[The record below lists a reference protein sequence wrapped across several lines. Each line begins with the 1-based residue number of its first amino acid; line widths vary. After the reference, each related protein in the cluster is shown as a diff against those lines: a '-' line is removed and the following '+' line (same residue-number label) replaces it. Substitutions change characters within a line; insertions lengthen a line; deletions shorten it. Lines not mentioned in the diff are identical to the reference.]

1 MLNQEDQSPLL
12 QSKDW
17 QKLQNDLGETT
28 FFEET
33 SKFKFLAIK
42 KKIPFGF
49 YLYLPYGPYLDP
61 SATSEDA
68 KACFEKLI
76 SLAKKESTIFIR
88 IEPQKFTNNSPIQMD
103 NLSENQK
110 KLNVAQYF
118 NLNQKLLRKTKD
130 LNPAETWC
138 LDLTSSV
145 PEILTNFSQGTR
157 TRHNNYKKKGLT
169 VEVTKNPE
177 DIKYLVSLQ
186 HKLAKER
193 HIASFSEQYLK
204 TELSQ
209 PFASLYLV
217 RYQNPST
224 TLPTSAKNTQVKN
237 TPEKTDV
244 ASSTSAKPGKTNPTS
259 STSAKNALVETPTKD
274 IKSTKPTPKDG
285 EIIAASLF
293 FDYQGTRFYMQ
304 SAANLDFKHLPA
316 TVALLSHA
324 IFTAKED
331 GLKTLDFWGIAPEN
345 ADTSHPW
352 YGFTEFKKSFGGYEK
367 IYAGTFDYLVDP
379 KKYHLYSLLRKINR
393 IKRKIIKTKD

>member
-42 KKIPFGF
+42 KKIPFGY
-49 YLYLPYGPYLDP
+49 YLYLPYGPYLNPD
-61 SATSEDA
+61 ATPEDA
-68 KACFEKLI
+68 KACFKKII
-76 SLAKKESTIFIR
+76 SLAKKESAIFIR
-88 IEPQKFTNNSPIQMD
+88 IEPQKFTNNSPIQMN

-118 NLNQKLLRKTKD
+118 NLNQKLLKKTKD

-177 DIKYLVSLQ
+177 DIRYLVRLQ

-193 HIASFSEQYLK
+193 HIASFPEQYLK

-217 RYQNPST
+217 RYQTPSA
-224 TLPTSAKNTQVKN
+224 TLPTN
-237 TPEKTDV
+237 
-244 ASSTSAKPGKTNPTS
+244 
-259 STSAKNALVETPTKD
+259 AKNALVETPSKD
-274 IKSTKPTPKDG
+274 LKSTKPTPEDG

-331 GLKTLDFWGIAPEN
+331 GLKTLDFWGIAPED
-345 ADTSHPW
+345 ADASHPW

-367 IYAGTFDYLVDP
+367 IYAGTFDYLINSR
-379 KKYHLYSLLRKINR
+379 KYHLYSLLRKINR

>member
-33 SKFKFLAIK
+33 SKYKFLAIK
-42 KKIPFGF
+42 KKIPFGY
-49 YLYLPYGPYLDP
+49 YLYLPYGPYLTP
-61 SATSEDA
+61 AATSEDA
-68 KACFEKLI
+68 KACFKKII
-76 SLAKKESTIFIR
+76 SIAKKESSIFIR

-118 NLNQKLLRKTKD
+118 NLNQKSLKKTKD

-177 DIKYLVSLQ
+177 DIRYLVRLQ

-217 RYQNPST
+217 RYQTPST
-224 TLPTSAKNTQVKN
+224 TLPTSAKNAQVKN
-237 TPEKTDV
+237 SPKKADI
-244 ASSTSAKPGKTNPTS
+244 ASSTSTKLEKTNIAS
-259 STSAKNALVETPTKD
+259 STSAKNALVETPSKD
-274 IKSTKPTPKDG
+274 IKSTKPAPKDG

-331 GLKTLDFWGIAPEN
+331 GLKTLDFWGIAPED
-345 ADTSHPW
+345 ADASHPW

-367 IYAGTFDYLVDP
+367 IYAGTFDYLINSR
-379 KKYHLYSLLRKINR
+379 KYHLYSLLRKINR

>member
-177 DIKYLVSLQ
+177 NIKYLVSLQ

-209 PFASLYLV
+209 PFAFLYLV
-217 RYQNPST
+217 RYQTPST
-224 TLPTSAKNTQVKN
+224 TLPTSAKNAQVKN
-237 TPEKTDV
+237 SPKKADI
-244 ASSTSAKPGKTNPTS
+244 ASSTSTKLEKTNIAS
-259 STSAKNALVETPTKD
+259 STSAKNALVETPSKD
-274 IKSTKPTPKDG
+274 IKSTKPAPKDG

-345 ADTSHPW
+345 ADASHPW

-367 IYAGTFDYLVDP
+367 IYAGTFDYLIDP

>member
-237 TPEKTDV
+237 TPKKTDV

-379 KKYHLYSLLRKINR
+379 KKYHLYSLLRKVNR

>member
-76 SLAKKESTIFIR
+76 SLAKKESAIFIR

-103 NLSENQK
+103 NLSEKQK
-110 KLNVAQYF
+110 KVNVAQYF

-177 DIKYLVSLQ
+177 DIKYLVRLQ

-217 RYQNPST
+217 RYQTPST
-224 TLPTSAKNTQVKN
+224 TLPTSAKNAQVKN
-237 TPEKTDV
+237 SPKKADI
-244 ASSTSAKPGKTNPTS
+244 ASSTSTKLEKTNIAS
-259 STSAKNALVETPTKD
+259 STSAKNALVETPSKD
-274 IKSTKPTPKDG
+274 IKSTKPAPKDG

-331 GLKTLDFWGIAPEN
+331 GHKTLDFWGIAPED

-367 IYAGTFDYLVDP
+367 IYAGTFDYLIDP
-379 KKYHLYSLLRKINR
+379 RKYHLYSLLRKINR

>member
-1 MLNQEDQSPLL
+1 
-12 QSKDW
+12 
-17 QKLQNDLGETT
+17 
-28 FFEET
+28 
-33 SKFKFLAIK
+33 
-42 KKIPFGF
+42 
-49 YLYLPYGPYLDP
+49 
-61 SATSEDA
+61 
-68 KACFEKLI
+68 
-76 SLAKKESTIFIR
+76 
-88 IEPQKFTNNSPIQMD
+88 MD
-103 NLSENQK
+103 NLSEKQK
-110 KLNVAQYF
+110 KVNVAQYF

-177 DIKYLVSLQ
+177 DIKYLVRLQ

-217 RYQNPST
+217 RYQTPST
-224 TLPTSAKNTQVKN
+224 TLPTSAKNAQVKN
-237 TPEKTDV
+237 SPKKADI
-244 ASSTSAKPGKTNPTS
+244 ASSTSTKLEKTNIAS
-259 STSAKNALVETPTKD
+259 STSAKNALVETPSKD
-274 IKSTKPTPKDG
+274 IKSTKPAPKDG

-345 ADTSHPW
+345 ADASHPW

-367 IYAGTFDYLVDP
+367 IYAGTFDYLIDP
-379 KKYHLYSLLRKINR
+379 RKYHLYSLLRKINR

>member
-17 QKLQNDLGETT
+17 QKLQDDLGETT

-33 SKFKFLAIK
+33 SKYKFLAIK
-42 KKIPFGF
+42 KKIPFGY
-49 YLYLPYGPYLDP
+49 YLYLPYGPYLNP

-68 KACFEKLI
+68 KACFTQII
-76 SLAKKESTIFIR
+76 SLAKKESAIFIR

-110 KLNVAQYF
+110 KVNVAQYF

-177 DIKYLVSLQ
+177 DIRYLVSLQ

-224 TLPTSAKNTQVKN
+224 TLPTYAKNAQVKN
-237 TPEKTDV
+237 TPEKTIL
-244 ASSTSAKPGKTNPTS
+244 ASSTSTKLEKTNLTS
-259 STSAKNALVETPTKD
+259 STGAKNALVETPSKD
-274 IKSTKPTPKDG
+274 TKSTKPTPKDG

-331 GLKTLDFWGIAPEN
+331 GLKTLDFWGIAPED
-345 ADTSHPW
+345 ADASHPW

-367 IYAGTFDYLVDP
+367 IYAGTFDYLIDP
-379 KKYHLYSLLRKINR
+379 QKYHLYSLLRKINR
-393 IKRKIIKTKD
+393 IKRKIIKTKE

>member
-17 QKLQNDLGETT
+17 QKLQDDLGETT

-33 SKFKFLAIK
+33 SKFKFLSIK
-42 KKIPFGF
+42 KKIPFGY
-49 YLYLPYGPYLDP
+49 YLYLPYGPYLNP

-68 KACFEKLI
+68 KACFKKLI
-76 SLAKKESTIFIR
+76 SLAKKESAIFIR

-103 NLSENQK
+103 NLSEKQK
-110 KLNVAQYF
+110 KVNVAQYF

-177 DIKYLVSLQ
+177 DIKYLVRLQ

-217 RYQNPST
+217 RYQTPST
-224 TLPTSAKNTQVKN
+224 TLPTSAKNAQVKN
-237 TPEKTDV
+237 SPKKADI
-244 ASSTSAKPGKTNPTS
+244 ASSTSTKLEKTNIAS
-259 STSAKNALVETPTKD
+259 STSAKNALVETPSKD
-274 IKSTKPTPKDG
+274 IKSTKPAPKDG

-345 ADTSHPW
+345 ADASHPW

-367 IYAGTFDYLVDP
+367 IYAGTFDYLIDP
-379 KKYHLYSLLRKINR
+379 RKYHLYSLLRKINR

>member
-76 SLAKKESTIFIR
+76 SLAKKESAIFIR

-103 NLSENQK
+103 NLSEKQK
-110 KLNVAQYF
+110 KVNVAQYF

-177 DIKYLVSLQ
+177 DIKYLVRLQ

-217 RYQNPST
+217 RYQTPST
-224 TLPTSAKNTQVKN
+224 TLPTSAKNAQVKN
-237 TPEKTDV
+237 SPKKADI
-244 ASSTSAKPGKTNPTS
+244 ASSTSTKLEKTNIAS
-259 STSAKNALVETPTKD
+259 STTCKKKDVCKKPQKKTKRHPSRPQKTEKLLPLPFSLTTKALDFICNQPQTWISNTSPQP
-274 IKSTKPTPKDG
+274 SPFSPTPFLQPKK
-285 EIIAASLF
+285 
-293 FDYQGTRFYMQ
+293 M
-304 SAANLDFKHLPA
+304 
-316 TVALLSHA
+316 
-324 IFTAKED
+324 
-331 GLKTLDFWGIAPEN
+331 GLKP
-345 ADTSHPW
+345 
-352 YGFTEFKKSFGGYEK
+352 
-367 IYAGTFDYLVDP
+367 
-379 KKYHLYSLLRKINR
+379 
-393 IKRKIIKTKD
+393 

>member
-42 KKIPFGF
+42 KKIPFGY
-49 YLYLPYGPYLDP
+49 YLYLPYGPYLNP

-68 KACFEKLI
+68 KACFKKLI
-76 SLAKKESTIFIR
+76 SLAKKESAIFIR

-110 KLNVAQYF
+110 KVNVAQYF

-177 DIKYLVSLQ
+177 DIRYLVSLQ

-224 TLPTSAKNTQVKN
+224 TLPTSAKNAQVKN
-237 TPEKTDV
+237 TPEKT
-244 ASSTSAKPGKTNPTS
+244 NLTS
-259 STSAKNALVETPTKD
+259 STGAKNALVETPSKD

-331 GLKTLDFWGIAPEN
+331 GLKTLDFWGIAPED
-345 ADTSHPW
+345 ADASHPW

-367 IYAGTFDYLVDP
+367 IYAGTFDYLIDP
-379 KKYHLYSLLRKINR
+379 RKYHLYSLLRKINR

>member
-17 QKLQNDLGETT
+17 QKLQTDLGETT

-42 KKIPFGF
+42 KKIPFGY
-49 YLYLPYGPYLDP
+49 YLYLPYGPYLNP
-61 SATSEDA
+61 AATPEDA
-68 KACFEKLI
+68 KACFKKII
-76 SLAKKESTIFIR
+76 SLAKKESAIFIR
-88 IEPQKFTNNSPIQMD
+88 IEPQKFTDNSPIQMD
-103 NLSENQK
+103 NLSENRK
-110 KLNVAQYF
+110 KLNVAQYL
-118 NLNQKLLRKTKD
+118 NLNQKLLIKTKD

-157 TRHNNYKKKGLT
+157 TRHNTYKKKGLT

-217 RYQNPST
+217 RYQPPSA
-224 TLPTSAKNTQVKN
+224 TLPTNAKNAQVKN
-237 TPEKTDV
+237 TPEKTNLT
-244 ASSTSAKPGKTNPTS
+244 SLTSTKLEKTNITS
-259 STSAKNALVETPTKD
+259 STGAKNALVETPSKD

-331 GLKTLDFWGIAPEN
+331 GFKTLDFWGIAPEN
-345 ADTSHPW
+345 ADASHPW

-367 IYAGTFDYLVDP
+367 IYAGTFDYLIDP

>member
-12 QSKDW
+12 QSKNW

-42 KKIPFGF
+42 KKIPFGY
-49 YLYLPYGPYLDP
+49 YLYLPYGPYLNPD
-61 SATSEDA
+61 ATPKDA

-76 SLAKKESTIFIR
+76 SIAKKESAIFIR
-88 IEPQKFTNNSPIQMD
+88 IEPQKFTDNSPIQMN

-118 NLNQKLLRKTKD
+118 NLNQKLLKKTKD

-177 DIKYLVSLQ
+177 DIRYLVSLQ
-186 HKLAKER
+186 HELAKER

-217 RYQNPST
+217 RYQTPSA
-224 TLPTSAKNTQVKN
+224 TLPTNAKNAQVKN
-237 TPEKTDV
+237 TPEKTIL
-244 ASSTSAKPGKTNPTS
+244 TS
-259 STSAKNALVETPTKD
+259 STGANNTLVETPPKD

-331 GLKTLDFWGIAPEN
+331 GLKTLDFWGIAPED
-345 ADTSHPW
+345 ADASHPW

-367 IYAGTFDYLVDP
+367 IYAGTFDYLIDP
-379 KKYHLYSLLRKINR
+379 KKYHLYSLLRKINH

>member
-17 QKLQNDLGETT
+17 QKLQDDLGETT

-33 SKFKFLAIK
+33 SKYKFLAIK
-42 KKIPFGF
+42 KKIPFGY
-49 YLYLPYGPYLDP
+49 YLYLPYGPYLNP

-68 KACFEKLI
+68 KACFTQII
-76 SLAKKESTIFIR
+76 SLAKKESAIFIR

-110 KLNVAQYF
+110 KVNVAQYF

-177 DIKYLVSLQ
+177 DIKYLVRLQ

-217 RYQNPST
+217 RYQTPSA
-224 TLPTSAKNTQVKN
+224 TLPTNAKNTQVKN
-237 TPEKTDV
+237 TPEKANLT
-244 ASSTSAKPGKTNPTS
+244 SSTRTKLEKTNITS
-259 STSAKNALVETPTKD
+259 STSAKNALVETTTKD

>member
-17 QKLQNDLGETT
+17 QKLQDDLGETT

-33 SKFKFLAIK
+33 SKYKFLAIK
-42 KKIPFGF
+42 KKIPFGY
-49 YLYLPYGPYLDP
+49 YLYLPYGPYLNP

-68 KACFEKLI
+68 KACFTQII
-76 SLAKKESTIFIR
+76 SLAKKESAIFIR

-110 KLNVAQYF
+110 KVNVAQYF

-177 DIKYLVSLQ
+177 DIRYLVSLQ

-224 TLPTSAKNTQVKN
+224 TLPTSAKNALVKN
-237 TPEKTDV
+237 TPEKTNL
-244 ASSTSAKPGKTNPTS
+244 ASSTSTKLEKTNITF
-259 STSAKNALVETPTKD
+259 STGAKNALVETTSKD

-324 IFTAKED
+324 IFTAKEN
-331 GLKTLDFWGIAPEN
+331 GLKTLDFWGIAPED
-345 ADTSHPW
+345 ADASHPW

-367 IYAGTFDYLVDP
+367 IYAGTFDYLIDP
-379 KKYHLYSLLRKINR
+379 RKYHLYSLLRKINR
-393 IKRKIIKTKD
+393 IKRKIIKTKG

>member
-42 KKIPFGF
+42 KKIPFGY
-49 YLYLPYGPYLDP
+49 YLYLPYGPYLNPD
-61 SATSEDA
+61 ATPEDA
-68 KACFEKLI
+68 KACFKKLI
-76 SLAKKESTIFIR
+76 SLAKKESAIFIR

-118 NLNQKLLRKTKD
+118 NLNQKLLKKTKD

-177 DIKYLVSLQ
+177 DIRYLVRLQ

-217 RYQNPST
+217 RYQTPSA
-224 TLPTSAKNTQVKN
+224 TLSTSAKNARVKN
-237 TPEKTDV
+237 TPEKANI
-244 ASSTSAKPGKTNPTS
+244 ASSTSTKLEKTNITS
-259 STSAKNALVETPTKD
+259 STGAKNTLVETPSKD

-324 IFTAKED
+324 IFTAKEN

-345 ADTSHPW
+345 ADASHPW

-367 IYAGTFDYLVDP
+367 IYAGTFDYLIDP
-379 KKYHLYSLLRKINR
+379 KKYYLYSLLRKINR

>member
-17 QKLQNDLGETT
+17 QKLQDDLGETT

-33 SKFKFLAIK
+33 SKYKFLAIK
-42 KKIPFGF
+42 KKIPFGY
-49 YLYLPYGPYLDP
+49 YLYLPYGPYLNP

-68 KACFEKLI
+68 KACFTKII
-76 SLAKKESTIFIR
+76 SLAKKESAIFIR

-103 NLSENQK
+103 NMTENQK
-110 KLNVAQYF
+110 KVNVAQYF
-118 NLNQKLLRKTKD
+118 NLNQKLLKKTKD

-177 DIKYLVSLQ
+177 DIRYLVSLQ

-217 RYQNPST
+217 RYQTPSA
-224 TLPTSAKNTQVKN
+224 TLPTNAKNAQVKN
-237 TPEKTDV
+237 TPEKT
-244 ASSTSAKPGKTNPTS
+244 NLTS
-259 STSAKNALVETPTKD
+259 STSTKLEKTNITSSIGAKNALVETPTKD

-331 GLKTLDFWGIAPEN
+331 RLNTLDFWGIAPEN

-367 IYAGTFDYLVDP
+367 IYAGTFDYLIDP
-379 KKYHLYSLLRKINR
+379 KKYHLYSLLRKINL
-393 IKRKIIKTKD
+393 IKRKIIKTKG

>member
-28 FFEET
+28 FFKET

-118 NLNQKLLRKTKD
+118 NLNQKLLKKTKD

-169 VEVTKNPE
+169 VEATKNPE

-217 RYQNPST
+217 RYQTPSA
-224 TLPTSAKNTQVKN
+224 TLPTYAKNAQVKN
-237 TPEKTDV
+237 TPEKTIL
-244 ASSTSAKPGKTNPTS
+244 ASSTSTKLEKTNLTS
-259 STSAKNALVETPTKD
+259 STGAKNALVETPSKD
-274 IKSTKPTPKDG
+274 TKSTKPTPKDG

-331 GLKTLDFWGIAPEN
+331 GLKTLDFWGIAPED
-345 ADTSHPW
+345 ADASHPW

-367 IYAGTFDYLVDP
+367 IYAGTFDYLIDP
-379 KKYHLYSLLRKINR
+379 QKYHLYSLLRKINR
-393 IKRKIIKTKD
+393 IKRKIIKTKE

>member
-42 KKIPFGF
+42 KKIPFGY
-49 YLYLPYGPYLDP
+49 YLYLPYGPYLNLD
-61 SATSEDA
+61 ATPEDA
-68 KACFEKLI
+68 KACFKKLI
-76 SLAKKESTIFIR
+76 SLAKKESAIFIR

-118 NLNQKLLRKTKD
+118 NLNQKLLKKTKD

-177 DIKYLVSLQ
+177 DIKYLVRLQ

-217 RYQNPST
+217 RYQTPST
-224 TLPTSAKNTQVKN
+224 SLPTSAKNAQVEN
-237 TPEKTDV
+237 I
-244 ASSTSAKPGKTNPTS
+244 PGKTNLTS
-259 STSAKNALVETPTKD
+259 STNAKNTLVETPTKD
-274 IKSTKPTPKDG
+274 IKPSKPTPKDG

-345 ADTSHPW
+345 ADASHPW

-367 IYAGTFDYLVDP
+367 IYAGTFDYLINP
-379 KKYHLYSLLRKINR
+379 QKYHLYSLLRKINR
-393 IKRKIIKTKD
+393 IKRKIIKTKN

>member
-17 QKLQNDLGETT
+17 QKLQDDLGETT
-28 FFEET
+28 FFEEA
-33 SKFKFLAIK
+33 SKYKFLAIK
-42 KKIPFGF
+42 KKIPFGY

-76 SLAKKESTIFIR
+76 SLAKKESAIFIR

-118 NLNQKLLRKTKD
+118 NLNQKLLKKTKD

-217 RYQNPST
+217 RYQTPST
-224 TLPTSAKNTQVKN
+224 TLPTSAKNAQVKN
-237 TPEKTDV
+237 SPKKADI
-244 ASSTSAKPGKTNPTS
+244 ASSTSTKLEKTNIAS
-259 STSAKNALVETPTKD
+259 STSAKNALVETPSKD
-274 IKSTKPTPKDG
+274 IKSTKPAPKDG

-345 ADTSHPW
+345 ADASHPW

-367 IYAGTFDYLVDP
+367 IYAGTFDYLIDP

>member
-17 QKLQNDLGETT
+17 QKLQDDLGETT

-33 SKFKFLAIK
+33 SKYKFLAIK

-76 SLAKKESTIFIR
+76 SLAKKESAIFIR

-103 NLSENQK
+103 NLSEKQK
-110 KLNVAQYF
+110 KVNVAQYF

-177 DIKYLVSLQ
+177 DIKYLVRLQ

-217 RYQNPST
+217 RYQTPST
-224 TLPTSAKNTQVKN
+224 TLPTSAKNAQVKN
-237 TPEKTDV
+237 SPKKADI
-244 ASSTSAKPGKTNPTS
+244 ASSTSTKLEKTNIAS
-259 STSAKNALVETPTKD
+259 STSAKNALVETPSKD
-274 IKSTKPTPKDG
+274 IKSTKPAPKDG

-345 ADTSHPW
+345 ADASHPW

-367 IYAGTFDYLVDP
+367 IYAGTFDYLIDP
-379 KKYHLYSLLRKINR
+379 RKYHLYSLLRKINR
-393 IKRKIIKTKD
+393 IKRKIIKSKG

>member
-76 SLAKKESTIFIR
+76 SLAKKESAIFIR

-103 NLSENQK
+103 NLSEKQK
-110 KLNVAQYF
+110 KVNVAQYF

-177 DIKYLVSLQ
+177 DIRYLVRLQ

-217 RYQNPST
+217 RYQTPST
-224 TLPTSAKNTQVKN
+224 TLPTSAKNAQVKN
-237 TPEKTDV
+237 SPKKADI
-244 ASSTSAKPGKTNPTS
+244 ASSTSTKLEKTNIAS
-259 STSAKNALVETPTKD
+259 STSAKNALVETPSKD
-274 IKSTKPTPKDG
+274 IKSTKPAPKDG

-345 ADTSHPW
+345 ADASHPW

-367 IYAGTFDYLVDP
+367 IYAGTFDYLIDP
-379 KKYHLYSLLRKINR
+379 RKYHLYSLLRKINR

>member
-33 SKFKFLAIK
+33 SKYKFLAIK
-42 KKIPFGF
+42 KKIPFGY
-49 YLYLPYGPYLDP
+49 YLYLPYGPYLNP

-68 KACFEKLI
+68 KACFKKLI
-76 SLAKKESTIFIR
+76 SLAKKESAIFIR

-138 LDLTSSV
+138 LNLTSSV

-177 DIKYLVSLQ
+177 DIRYLVSLQ

-224 TLPTSAKNTQVKN
+224 TLPTSAKNAQVKN
-237 TPEKTDV
+237 TPEKT
-244 ASSTSAKPGKTNPTS
+244 NLTS

-331 GLKTLDFWGIAPEN
+331 GLKTLDFWGIAPED
-345 ADTSHPW
+345 ADASHPW

-367 IYAGTFDYLVDP
+367 IYAGTFDYLIDP
-379 KKYHLYSLLRKINR
+379 RKYHLYSLLRKINR

>member
-17 QKLQNDLGETT
+17 QKLQDDLGETT

-33 SKFKFLAIK
+33 SKYKFLAIK

-76 SLAKKESTIFIR
+76 SLAKKESAIFIR

-103 NLSENQK
+103 NLSEKQK
-110 KLNVAQYF
+110 KVNVAQYF

-177 DIKYLVSLQ
+177 DIKYLVRLQ

-217 RYQNPST
+217 RYQTPST
-224 TLPTSAKNTQVKN
+224 TLPTSAKNAQVKN
-237 TPEKTDV
+237 SPKKADI
-244 ASSTSAKPGKTNPTS
+244 ASSTSTKLEKTNIAS
-259 STSAKNALVETPTKD
+259 STSAKNALVETPSKD
-274 IKSTKPTPKDG
+274 IKSTKPAPKDG

-345 ADTSHPW
+345 ADASHPW

-367 IYAGTFDYLVDP
+367 IYAGTFDYLIDP

>member
-76 SLAKKESTIFIR
+76 SLAKKESAIFIR

-103 NLSENQK
+103 NLSEKQK
-110 KLNVAQYF
+110 KVNVAQYF

-177 DIKYLVSLQ
+177 DIKYLVRLQ

-217 RYQNPST
+217 RYQTPST
-224 TLPTSAKNTQVKN
+224 TLPTSAKNAQVKN
-237 TPEKTDV
+237 SPKKADI
-244 ASSTSAKPGKTNPTS
+244 AS
-259 STSAKNALVETPTKD
+259 STSAKNALVETPSKD
-274 IKSTKPTPKDG
+274 IKSTKPAPKDG

-345 ADTSHPW
+345 ADASHPW

-367 IYAGTFDYLVDP
+367 IYAGTFDYLIDP
-379 KKYHLYSLLRKINR
+379 RKYHLYSLLRKINR

>member
-12 QSKDW
+12 QSKNW

-33 SKFKFLAIK
+33 SKYKFLAIK
-42 KKIPFGF
+42 KKIPFGY
-49 YLYLPYGPYLDP
+49 YLYLPYGPYLNP

-68 KACFEKLI
+68 KACFTKII
-76 SLAKKESTIFIR
+76 SLAKKESAIFIR

-110 KLNVAQYF
+110 KVNVAQYF
-118 NLNQKLLRKTKD
+118 NLNQKLLKKTKD

-177 DIKYLVSLQ
+177 DIKYLVRLQ

-217 RYQNPST
+217 RYQTPSA
-224 TLPTSAKNTQVKN
+224 TLPTNAKNTQVKN
-237 TPEKTDV
+237 TPEKANLT
-244 ASSTSAKPGKTNPTS
+244 SSTRTKLEKTNITS
-259 STSAKNALVETPTKD
+259 STSAKNALVETTTKD

>member
-76 SLAKKESTIFIR
+76 SLAKKESAIFIR

-103 NLSENQK
+103 NLSEKQK
-110 KLNVAQYF
+110 KVNVAQYF

-177 DIKYLVSLQ
+177 DIKYLVRLQ

-217 RYQNPST
+217 RYQTPST
-224 TLPTSAKNTQVKN
+224 TLPTSAKNAQVKN
-237 TPEKTDV
+237 SPKKADI
-244 ASSTSAKPGKTNPTS
+244 ASSTSTKLEKTNIAS
-259 STSAKNALVETPTKD
+259 STSAKNALVETPSKD
-274 IKSTKPTPKDG
+274 LKSTKPTPKDG

-331 GLKTLDFWGIAPEN
+331 GLKTLDFWGIAPED

-367 IYAGTFDYLVDP
+367 IYAGTFDYLIDP

>member
-17 QKLQNDLGETT
+17 QKLQDDLGETT

-33 SKFKFLAIK
+33 SKYKFLAIK
-42 KKIPFGF
+42 KKIPFGY
-49 YLYLPYGPYLDP
+49 YLYLPYGPYLNP

-68 KACFEKLI
+68 KACFTQII
-76 SLAKKESTIFIR
+76 SLAKKESAIFIR

-118 NLNQKLLRKTKD
+118 NLSQKLLKKTKD

-177 DIKYLVSLQ
+177 DIRYLVSLQ

-217 RYQNPST
+217 RYQTPST
-224 TLPTSAKNTQVKN
+224 TLPTNAKNAQVKN
-237 TPEKTDV
+237 TPEKTNLT
-244 ASSTSAKPGKTNPTS
+244 STTSAKLEKTNITS
-259 STSAKNALVETPTKD
+259 STGAKNALVETPSKD

-324 IFTAKED
+324 IFSAMED

-345 ADTSHPW
+345 ANASHPW

-367 IYAGTFDYLVDP
+367 IYAGTFDYLINP
-379 KKYHLYSLLRKINR
+379 RKYHLYSLLRKINR

>member
-42 KKIPFGF
+42 KKIPFGY
-49 YLYLPYGPYLDP
+49 YLYLPYGPYLNP

-68 KACFEKLI
+68 KACFKKLI
-76 SLAKKESTIFIR
+76 SLAKNESAIFIR

-118 NLNQKLLRKTKD
+118 NLSQKLLKKTKD

-177 DIKYLVSLQ
+177 DIRYLVSLQ

-217 RYQNPST
+217 RYQTPST
-224 TLPTSAKNTQVKN
+224 TLPTNAKNAQVKN
-237 TPEKTDV
+237 SPKKADI
-244 ASSTSAKPGKTNPTS
+244 ASSTSTKLEKTNIAS
-259 STSAKNALVETPTKD
+259 STSAKNALVETPSKD

-324 IFTAKED
+324 IFSAKED

-345 ADTSHPW
+345 ANASHPW

-367 IYAGTFDYLVDP
+367 IYAGTFDYLINP
-379 KKYHLYSLLRKINR
+379 RKYHLYSLLRKINR

>member
-217 RYQNPST
+217 RYQTPSA
-224 TLPTSAKNTQVKN
+224 TLPTNAKNAQVKN
-237 TPEKTDV
+237 NPEKTNL
-244 ASSTSAKPGKTNPTS
+244 ASSTSTKLKKTNLTS
-259 STSAKNALVETPTKD
+259 STGAKNALVETPSKD
-274 IKSTKPTPKDG
+274 TKSTKPTPKDG

-304 SAANLDFKHLPA
+304 SAAKHKM
-316 TVALLSHA
+316 
-324 IFTAKED
+324 AKED
-331 GLKTLDFWGIAPEN
+331 GLKTLDFWGIAPED
-345 ADTSHPW
+345 ADASHPW

-367 IYAGTFDYLVDP
+367 IYAGTFDYLINP
-379 KKYHLYSLLRKINR
+379 RKYHLYSILRKINR

>member
-17 QKLQNDLGETT
+17 QKLQDDLGETT

-33 SKFKFLAIK
+33 SKYKFLAIK
-42 KKIPFGF
+42 KKIPFGY
-49 YLYLPYGPYLDP
+49 YLYLPYGPYLNP

-68 KACFEKLI
+68 KACFTQII
-76 SLAKKESTIFIR
+76 SLAKKESAIFIR

-110 KLNVAQYF
+110 KVNVAQYF

-177 DIKYLVSLQ
+177 DIRYLVSLQ

-224 TLPTSAKNTQVKN
+224 TLPTNAKNAQVKN
-237 TPEKTDV
+237 TPEKTNLT
-244 ASSTSAKPGKTNPTS
+244 SSTSAKLEKTNIAS
-259 STSAKNALVETPTKD
+259 STGAKNALVETPPKD
-274 IKSTKPTPKDG
+274 LKSTKPTPEDG

-345 ADTSHPW
+345 ADASHPW

-367 IYAGTFDYLVDP
+367 IYAGTFDYLIDP

>member
-17 QKLQNDLGETT
+17 QKLQDDLGETT

-33 SKFKFLAIK
+33 SKYKFLAIK
-42 KKIPFGF
+42 KKIPFGY
-49 YLYLPYGPYLDP
+49 YLYLPYGPYLNP
-61 SATSEDA
+61 AATPEDA
-68 KACFEKLI
+68 KACFKKLI
-76 SLAKKESTIFIR
+76 SLAKKESAIFIR

-103 NLSENQK
+103 KLSENQK

-118 NLNQKLLRKTKD
+118 NLNQKLLIKTKD

-193 HIASFSEQYLK
+193 HIASFSERYLK

-217 RYQNPST
+217 RYQTPSA
-224 TLPTSAKNTQVKN
+224 TLPTSAKNAQVKN
-237 TPEKTDV
+237 TPEKTDI
-244 ASSTSAKPGKTNPTS
+244 ASSTSIKLEKTNITS
-259 STSAKNALVETPTKD
+259 STGAKNALVETPSKD

-345 ADTSHPW
+345 AEASHPW

-367 IYAGTFDYLVDP
+367 IYAGTFDYLIDSR
-379 KKYHLYSLLRKINR
+379 KYHLYSLLRKI
-393 IKRKIIKTKD
+393 IKTKD

>member
-12 QSKDW
+12 QSKNW

-76 SLAKKESTIFIR
+76 SLAKKESAIFIR

-103 NLSENQK
+103 NLSEKQK
-110 KLNVAQYF
+110 KVNVAQYF

-177 DIKYLVSLQ
+177 DIKYLVRLQ

-217 RYQNPST
+217 RYQTPST
-224 TLPTSAKNTQVKN
+224 TLPTSAKNAQVKN
-237 TPEKTDV
+237 SPKKADI
-244 ASSTSAKPGKTNPTS
+244 ASSTSTKLEKTNIAS
-259 STSAKNALVETPTKD
+259 STSAKNALVETPSKD
-274 IKSTKPTPKDG
+274 IKSTKPAPKDG

-345 ADTSHPW
+345 ADASHPW

-367 IYAGTFDYLVDP
+367 IYAGTFDYLIDP
-379 KKYHLYSLLRKINR
+379 RKYHLYSLLRKINR

>member
-33 SKFKFLAIK
+33 SKCKFLAIK
-42 KKIPFGF
+42 KKIPFGY
-49 YLYLPYGPYLDP
+49 YLYLPYGPYLNP

-68 KACFEKLI
+68 KACFTQII
-76 SLAKKESTIFIR
+76 SLAKKESAIFIR

-138 LDLTSSV
+138 LNLTSSV

-177 DIKYLVSLQ
+177 DIRYLVSLQ

-224 TLPTSAKNTQVKN
+224 TLPTSAKNAQVKN
-237 TPEKTDV
+237 TPEKT
-244 ASSTSAKPGKTNPTS
+244 NLTS

-331 GLKTLDFWGIAPEN
+331 GLKTLDFWGIAPED
-345 ADTSHPW
+345 ADASHPW

-367 IYAGTFDYLVDP
+367 IYAGTFDYLIDP
-379 KKYHLYSLLRKINR
+379 RKYHLYSLLRKINR

>member
-76 SLAKKESTIFIR
+76 SLAKKESAIFIR

-103 NLSENQK
+103 NLSEKQK
-110 KLNVAQYF
+110 KVNVAQYF

-177 DIKYLVSLQ
+177 DIKYLVRLQ

-217 RYQNPST
+217 RYQTPST
-224 TLPTSAKNTQVKN
+224 TLPTSAKNAQVKN
-237 TPEKTDV
+237 SPKKADI
-244 ASSTSAKPGKTNPTS
+244 ASSTSTKLEKTNIAS
-259 STSAKNALVETPTKD
+259 STSAKNALVETPSKD
-274 IKSTKPTPKDG
+274 IKSTKPAPKDG

-331 GLKTLDFWGIAPEN
+331 GLKTLDFWGIAPKN
-345 ADTSHPW
+345 ADASHPW

-367 IYAGTFDYLVDP
+367 IYAGTFDYLIDP
-379 KKYHLYSLLRKINR
+379 RKYHLYSLLRKINR

>member
-33 SKFKFLAIK
+33 SKYKFLAIK
-42 KKIPFGF
+42 KKIPFGY
-49 YLYLPYGPYLDP
+49 YLYLPYGPYLNP

-68 KACFEKLI
+68 KACFTQII
-76 SLAKKESTIFIR
+76 SLAKKESAIFIR

-138 LDLTSSV
+138 LNLTSSV

-177 DIKYLVSLQ
+177 DIRYLVSLQ

-224 TLPTSAKNTQVKN
+224 TLPTSAKNAQVKN
-237 TPEKTDV
+237 TPEKT
-244 ASSTSAKPGKTNPTS
+244 NLTS

-331 GLKTLDFWGIAPEN
+331 GLKTLDFWGIAPED
-345 ADTSHPW
+345 ADASHPW

-367 IYAGTFDYLVDP
+367 IYAGTFDYLIDP
-379 KKYHLYSLLRKINR
+379 RKYHLYSLLRKINR

>member
-12 QSKDW
+12 QSKNW

-33 SKFKFLAIK
+33 SKYKFLAIK
-42 KKIPFGF
+42 KKIPFGY
-49 YLYLPYGPYLDP
+49 YLYLPYGPYLNP
-61 SATSEDA
+61 AATPEDA
-68 KACFEKLI
+68 KACFKKLI
-76 SLAKKESTIFIR
+76 SLAKKESAIFIR

-118 NLNQKLLRKTKD
+118 NLNQKLLKKTKD

-145 PEILTNFSQGTR
+145 PEILTKFSQGTR

-177 DIKYLVSLQ
+177 DIRYLVSLQ

-193 HIASFSEQYLK
+193 HIASFSERYLK

-217 RYQNPST
+217 RYQTPSA
-224 TLPTSAKNTQVKN
+224 TLPTSAKNAQVKN
-237 TPEKTDV
+237 TPEKTDI
-244 ASSTSAKPGKTNPTS
+244 ASSTSIKLEKTNITS
-259 STSAKNALVETPTKD
+259 STGAKNALVETPSKD

-345 ADTSHPW
+345 AEASHPW

-367 IYAGTFDYLVDP
+367 IYAGTFDYLIDSR
-379 KKYHLYSLLRKINR
+379 KYHLYSLLRKINR

>member
-28 FFEET
+28 FFEEP

-42 KKIPFGF
+42 KKIPFG
-49 YLYLPYGPYLDP
+49 YYRYPPYGPYLNP

-68 KACFEKLI
+68 KACFKKLI
-76 SLAKKESTIFIR
+76 SLTKNESAIFIR

-118 NLNQKLLRKTKD
+118 NLSQKLLKKTKD

-177 DIKYLVSLQ
+177 DIRYLVSLQ

-217 RYQNPST
+217 RYQTPST
-224 TLPTSAKNTQVKN
+224 TLPTNAKNAQVKN
-237 TPEKTDV
+237 TPEKTNLT
-244 ASSTSAKPGKTNPTS
+244 STTSAKLEKTNITS
-259 STSAKNALVETPTKD
+259 STGAKNALVETPSKD

-324 IFTAKED
+324 IFSAMED

-345 ADTSHPW
+345 ANASHPW

-367 IYAGTFDYLVDP
+367 IYAGTFDYLINP
-379 KKYHLYSLLRKINR
+379 RKYHLYSLLRKINR

>member
-76 SLAKKESTIFIR
+76 SLAKKESAIFIR

-103 NLSENQK
+103 NLSEKQK
-110 KLNVAQYF
+110 KVNVAQYF

-177 DIKYLVSLQ
+177 DIKYLVRLQ

-217 RYQNPST
+217 RYQTPST
-224 TLPTSAKNTQVKN
+224 TLPTSAKNAQVKN
-237 TPEKTDV
+237 SPKKADI
-244 ASSTSAKPGKTNPTS
+244 ASSTSTKLEKTNIAS
-259 STSAKNALVETPTKD
+259 STSAKNALVETPSKD
-274 IKSTKPTPKDG
+274 IKSTKPAPKDG

-345 ADTSHPW
+345 ADASHPW

-367 IYAGTFDYLVDP
+367 IYAGTFDYLIDP
-379 KKYHLYSLLRKINR
+379 RKYHLYSLLRKINR